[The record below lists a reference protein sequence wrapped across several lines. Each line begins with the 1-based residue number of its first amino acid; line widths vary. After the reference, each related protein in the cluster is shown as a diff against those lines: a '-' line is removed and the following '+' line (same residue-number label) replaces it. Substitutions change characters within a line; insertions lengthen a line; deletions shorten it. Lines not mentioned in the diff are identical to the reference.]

1 MAVASVKP
9 EAYRYRHEALGDIS
23 FRTSNLQ
30 QVLAN
35 QDATGKLILRLDG
48 TLIDIDDGAIRKVT
62 GHDRGINGCDDPAT
76 LR

>member
-9 EAYRYRHEALGDIS
+9 EAYRHLHEALDA
-23 FRTSNLQ
+23 TAQHTPDLQ
-30 QVLAN
+30 HVTDQE
-35 QDATGKLILRLDG
+35 ATGKLILRLDG